1 LRVAEEVNKSAGSMR
16 AVDRVVAIL
25 ELFQGSRELTMSE
38 VANATGLNL
47 STTFRYLG
55 ALAEHGWLVA
65 QPSGSYRL
73 SIRVF
78 QWGQSV
84 VANLD
89 FSRVSRPYM
98 EALLREY
105 GETVNCAIYQSGA
118 VVVIES
124 LESSSA
130 IRRGASVGEQ
140 DFLFSS
146 GLGKSILAC
155 LPKEEVL
162 RLQAGVELKP
172 ITERT
177 ITSLDE
183 LLEDL
188 ELVRTRGYSLD
199 DEESEVG
206 LMCVAGAIHDH
217 HGFPRYAIS
226 VSGPTERIRSAL
238 ECGLGESVASA
249 VSAVS
254 RDLGNFTATSQ
265 F

>member
-1 LRVAEEVNKSAGSMR
+1 MAEEVNKSAGSMR

-78 QWGQSV
+78 H
-84 VANLD
+84 
-89 FSRVSRPYM
+89 
-98 EALLREY
+98 
-105 GETVNCAIYQSGA
+105 
-118 VVVIES
+118 
-124 LESSSA
+124 
-130 IRRGASVGEQ
+130 
-140 DFLFSS
+140 FLFSS